1 MIKTYKCYHD
11 FHNYILIFFHLLSSI
26 DTAIKG
32 LHNQLGQVVVD
43 SKYNVHSTIIPGMYF
58 FCIHICMNNLH
69 AKAAS
74 MVPCTYL
81 LKLNINTYTLYI
93 YMCIIIDSNK

>member
-1 MIKTYKCYHD
+1 M
-11 FHNYILIFFHLLSSI
+11 
-26 DTAIKG
+26 
-32 LHNQLGQVVVD
+32 
-43 SKYNVHSTIIPGMYF
+43 MYF

-74 MVPCTYL
+74 MVPSCQACTYL